1 MLLGHF
7 KELGQAHTEIRRRHQ
22 PKRPAAAV
30 LSIPTNTIIPQYGI
44 LLQGKVMNTFPLD
57 RVFPDNLATSVTLSI
72 ALCDFIETLDVI
84 ERSAG
89 IISRHPDVEQ
99 ELDDQKE
106 RVMSEIHIVLGSL
119 PELPEA

>member
-1 MLLGHF
+1 M
-7 KELGQAHTEIRRRHQ
+7 TE
-22 PKRPAAAV
+22 
-30 LSIPTNTIIPQYGI
+30 
-44 LLQGKVMNTFPLD
+44 FPLD

-84 ERSAG
+84 ERSAD
-89 IISRHPDVEQ
+89 IISRYPDAER

-106 RVMSEIHIVLGSL
+106 RVMSEMHFVLRSL